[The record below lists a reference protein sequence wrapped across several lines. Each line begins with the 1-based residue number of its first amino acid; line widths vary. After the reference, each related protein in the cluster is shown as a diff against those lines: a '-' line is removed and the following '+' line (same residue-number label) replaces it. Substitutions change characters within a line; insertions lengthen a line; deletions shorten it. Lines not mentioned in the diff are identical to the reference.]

1 MKKFTIQE
9 RITERECDSLDM
21 YLREINK
28 EKYNPLSSKEEVE
41 LAKQIKE
48 GSKQALDKLVNANLR
63 FGVSVAKAYQGNG
76 LPLSDLINE
85 ASIGLV
91 KAAHK
96 FDETRGFKFISYAV
110 WWLRQSILQSIAE
123 NSKIIRLP
131 MNQVNNSSKIK
142 KAKKDLIQDLQRT
155 PTISEISEY
164 LALSENDINL
174 VELHSNKVK
183 SFSSPINDE
192 ESSTLEDIIPNEGG
206 ESDSLL
212 MENSLFKEIKSVLS
226 TFSDRD
232 REIIELSFGIG
243 KEYPMDDEE
252 IANRYGLT
260 RERIR
265 QIKKKLR
272 GIKDDPNHG
281 DVLKT
286 FL

>member
-21 YLREINK
+21 YLKEINNS
-28 EKYNPLSSKEEVE
+28 KYDPLTSKEEVK
-41 LAKQIKE
+41 LAKKIQM
-48 GSKQALDKLVNANLR
+48 GDRDALDRLVRANLR
-63 FGVSVAKAYQGNG
+63 FGVSVAKSYQGNG
-76 LPLSDLINE
+76 LSLSDLINE

-96 FDETRGFKFISYAV
+96 FDETRGFKFISYGV

-123 NSKIIRLP
+123 NSKMIRLP

-142 KAKKDLIQDLQRT
+142 KAKRDLNQDLNREPST
-155 PTISEISEY
+155 SEISEY
-164 LALSENDINL
+164 LAISEKDINL
-174 VELHSNKVK
+174 VETHSSRMK

-192 ESSTLEDIIPNEGG
+192 ESSTLEDILPNEDG
-206 ESDSLL
+206 ESDDSLMVDSL
-212 MENSLFKEIKSVLS
+212 MLEIKNALS
-226 TFSDRD
+226 QFSDRD
-232 REIIELSFGIG
+232 RDIIKLSYGIN

-252 IANRYGLT
+252 IATRYGLT

-265 QIKKKLR
+265 QIKKTVSRTLKDNELLR
-272 GIKDDPNHG
+272 S
-281 DVLKT
+281 

>member
-21 YLREINK
+21 YLKEINK
-28 EKYNPLSSKEEVE
+28 SKYDPLPSGEEVK
-41 LAKQIKE
+41 LAKLIQNGDKD
-48 GSKQALDKLVNANLR
+48 ALDKLVNANLR
-63 FGVSVAKAYQGNG
+63 FGVSVAKSYQGNG
-76 LPLSDLINE
+76 LALSDLINE

-123 NSKIIRLP
+123 NSKMIRLP

-142 KAKKDLIQDLQRT
+142 KAKRELKQDLGRNPST
-155 PTISEISEY
+155 SEIAEY
-164 LALSENDINL
+164 LAISEKDINL
-174 VELHSNKVK
+174 VEIHSNRLK
-183 SFSSPINDE
+183 SFSAPINDE
-192 ESSTLEDIIPNEGG
+192 ESSTLEDILPSEDDFSDKNLMK
-206 ESDSLL
+206 DSL
-212 MENSLFKEIKSVLS
+212 MREISSALS
-226 TFSDRD
+226 QFSDRD
-232 REIIELSFGIG
+232 REIIQLSYGIN

-252 IANRYGLT
+252 IADRYNLT

-265 QIKKKLR
+265 QIKKNVSRTLKKNESLR
-272 GIKDDPNHG
+272 S
-281 DVLKT
+281 

>member
-9 RITERECDSLDM
+9 RITERECGSLDM
-21 YLREINK
+21 YLKEINK
-28 EKYNPLSSKEEVE
+28 SKYDPLPSSEEVK
-41 LAKQIKE
+41 LAKLIKK
-48 GSKQALDKLVNANLR
+48 GDRDALDKLVNANLR
-63 FGVSVAKAYQGNG
+63 FGVSVAKSYQGNG
-76 LPLSDLINE
+76 LALSDLINE

-123 NSKIIRLP
+123 NSKMIRLP

-142 KAKKDLIQDLQRT
+142 KAKRELKQDLGRNPST
-155 PTISEISEY
+155 SEISEH
-164 LALSENDINL
+164 LAISEKDVNL
-174 VELHSNKVK
+174 VETHSNRMK

-192 ESSTLEDIIPNEGG
+192 ESSTLEDILPNEDSKSDMNLMK
-206 ESDSLL
+206 ESL
-212 MENSLFKEIKSVLS
+212 MREITSALGQ
-226 TFSDRD
+226 FSDRD
-232 REIIELSFGIG
+232 REIIQLSYGIN

-252 IANRYGLT
+252 IADRYGLT

-265 QIKKKLR
+265 QIKKNVSRTLKKNESLR
-272 GIKDDPNHG
+272 S
-281 DVLKT
+281 